1 MGMNIE
7 EILEQL
13 DDMLDTAWAMP
24 LSGGKVV
31 VDGDRV
37 RDLLDAIRAGLPS
50 EIRQARAIV
59 KDRADIV
66 DTAKKEAESIIRNAE
81 ERRNQILSHE
91 EIVVQAQEKANQM
104 VSEEAVYQEA
114 KRQCQEMLLQTQIRM
129 AELRKASNDYM
140 DDALMRTEEVI
151 AQSLAEVRDTRA
163 KFKALS
169 DAQEKKSGVSNIT
182 TEL

>member
-1 MGMNIE
+1 MSMTIE

-31 VDGDRV
+31 VDGERV
-37 RDLLDAIRAGLPS
+37 RDLLDSIRANLPS

-91 EIVVQAQEKANQM
+91 EIVVQAQEKANEIH
-104 VSEEAVYQEA
+104 V
-114 KRQCQEMLLQTQIRM
+114 QTQKRAREM
-129 AELRKASNDYM
+129 RRSTQEFTEDLLR
-140 DDALMRTEEVI
+140 RTEEVL
-151 AQSLAEVRDTRA
+151 AQQVSQVRQARVSLRSNNKQTDLAE
-163 KFKALS
+163 
-169 DAQEKKSGVSNIT
+169 
-182 TEL
+182 

>member
-1 MGMNIE
+1 MAMNIE

-37 RDLLDAIRAGLPS
+37 RDLLDAIRANLPS

-91 EIVVQAQEKANQM
+91 EIVVQAQEKAN
-104 VSEEAVYQEA
+104 EIHI
-114 KRQCQEMLLQTQIRM
+114 QTQKRAREM
-129 AELRKASNDYM
+129 RRSAQEYTDDLLR
-140 DDALMRTEEVI
+140 RTEEILTQQV
-151 AQSLAEVRDTRA
+151 AQVRQARVSLRGNKQSEAAAE
-163 KFKALS
+163 
-169 DAQEKKSGVSNIT
+169 
-182 TEL
+182 

>member
-31 VDGDRV
+31 VDGDRI
-37 RDLLDAIRAGLPS
+37 RDLLDAIRAALPS

-66 DTAKKEAESIIRNAE
+66 DTAKKEAEGIIRAAE
-81 ERRNQILSHE
+81 ERRSQILSHE
-91 EIVVQAQEKANQM
+91 EIVVQAQEKAN
-104 VSEEAVYQEA
+104 EIHA
-114 KRQCQEMLLQTQIRM
+114 QTQKRAREMRRSAQEYTDDI
-129 AELRKASNDYM
+129 LR
-140 DDALMRTEEVI
+140 RTEEI
-151 AQSLAEVRDTRA
+151 LAQQVAQVRQARVSLRNNKQGETSAE
-163 KFKALS
+163 
-169 DAQEKKSGVSNIT
+169 
-182 TEL
+182 